1 MGRFKFENRMEKVLV
16 LNNDY
21 TPLNVTTLNRGF
33 KLVYKGK
40 AEIVYSDESN
50 PIISSFKN
58 FNRPSVIR
66 LNRFIYMPYKKVP
79 LSRFNIFR
87 RDGHKCV
94 YCGTNKNLTID
105 HVLPKSRGGD
115 NSWKNLVTCCGICN
129 LKKDDRTPE
138 EAGMEFLI
146 KPFTPTYLQFIERMN
161 GIIKEEWK
169 QFLMV

>member
-1 MGRFKFENRMEKVLV
+1 
-16 LNNDY
+16 
-21 TPLNVTTLNRGF
+21 
-33 KLVYKGK
+33 
-40 AEIVYSDESN
+40 
-50 PIISSFKN
+50 
-58 FNRPSVIR
+58 
-66 LNRFIYMPYKKVP
+66 MPYKKVP

-138 EAGMEFLI
+138 EADMVFLR
-146 KPFTPTYLQFIERMN
+146 KPFTPTYIQFIERMN

>member
-50 PIISSFKN
+50 PIVSSFKN

-66 LNRFIYMPYKKVP
+66 LNRFIYTPYKKF
-79 LSRFNIFR
+79 L
-87 RDGHKCV
+87 
-94 YCGTNKNLTID
+94 YLYTN
-105 HVLPKSRGGD
+105 
-115 NSWKNLVTCCGICN
+115 
-129 LKKDDRTPE
+129 
-138 EAGMEFLI
+138 
-146 KPFTPTYLQFIERMN
+146 
-161 GIIKEEWK
+161 
-169 QFLMV
+169 

>member
-1 MGRFKFENRMEKVLV
+1 MEKVLV

-21 TPLNVTTLNRGF
+21 TPLNVTTLKRGF

-40 AEIVYSDESN
+40 AEIVYSDEDN
-50 PIISSFKN
+50 PIVSSFKT
-58 FNRPSVIR
+58 FKRPSVIR
-66 LNRFIYMPYKKVP
+66 LSRFIYMPYKKVP
-79 LSRFNIFR
+79 LSRYNIFR

-94 YCGTNKNLTID
+94 YCGTSKNLTID
-105 HVLPKSRGGD
+105 HVLPRSRGGD
-115 NSWKNLVTCCGICN
+115 NTWKNLVTCCGECN

-138 EAGMEFLI
+138 EAGMEFI
-146 KPFTPTYLQFIERMN
+146 RKPFTPTYIQFIERMN